1 LITILLPSIVICS
14 LLTMLTV
21 MNLTLRKYLQPE
33 NNDLVDEIE
42 SMLPQTQCA
51 QCGYPGCRPYAN
63 SITQGESI
71 DLCLPGG
78 PETQRKLSTLM
89 QRIPTTNL
97 PEQKEVVAL
106 IDEKNCIGCTL
117 CLPPCP
123 VDAIVG
129 SKNHVHTVLKSEC
142 TGCELCLE
150 ACPVDCIEIKS
161 IYKPSKK
168 LDTRQK
174 INTGSQFAC
183 INCNQCD
190 RECPVN
196 ISPLLLHKLILKK
209 DYNSLT
215 EVGLKNCI
223 ECGICDFA
231 CPSGIPLTDQFRT
244 AKDQVNKIHI
254 ETEHKADLLIRYE
267 RHQTRIDK
275 EKDKEL
281 RQRSARLGDKRP
293 WL

>member
-1 LITILLPSIVICS
+1 
-14 LLTMLTV
+14 MLTV

-129 SKNHVHTVLKSEC
+129 SKNHVHTVLKSDC
-142 TGCELCLE
+142 TGCELCVE
-150 ACPVDCIEIKS
+150 ACPVDCIEIKG

-174 INTGSQFAC
+174 INTGNQVAC

-196 ISPLLLHKLILKK
+196 ISPLLLHKRILKQ

-215 EVGLKNCI
+215 EVGLQNCI

-244 AKDQVNKIHI
+244 AKDQVNKIRI
-254 ETEHKADLLIRYE
+254 EAERKADLLIRYE
-267 RHQTRIDK
+267 RHQTRLDK
-275 EKDKEL
+275 EKDKEQ